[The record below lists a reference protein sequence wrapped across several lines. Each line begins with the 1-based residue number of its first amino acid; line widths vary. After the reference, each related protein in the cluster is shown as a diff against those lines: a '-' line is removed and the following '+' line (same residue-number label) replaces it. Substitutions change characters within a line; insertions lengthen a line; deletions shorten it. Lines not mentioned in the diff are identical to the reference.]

1 VNAASP
7 IVEEPFAS
15 LCLLLLLEHPL
26 CSGFGEGKREVG
38 EENSSVYNKDVAYEK
53 GGAIFLG
60 GWGALVSGGTLRRRG
75 LQEYWT
81 WGRAQ
86 WGWSQGPWLRRHRL

>member
-1 VNAASP
+1 M
-7 IVEEPFAS
+7 EEPFAS

-26 CSGFGEGKREVG
+26 CSGFGEGKSELG
-38 EENSSVYNKDVAYEK
+38 EGKRSVYNKDVAYEK

-75 LQEYWT
+75 LQEYSA

-86 WGWSQGPWLRRHRL
+86 WGWSQGPWLRLHRL

>member
-1 VNAASP
+1 
-7 IVEEPFAS
+7 VEEPFAS